1 MIKPLTPIPLP
12 RRGFASG
19 MPYNDSSQ
27 EFTHEC
33 LNVLPFDT
41 FEDKLRIA
49 SRQGVATLQLKTG
62 IHAGT
67 GSFQFLG
74 YFKTFDANGEIKD
87 GLIAIVDG
95 EFFYNTQSSVAR
107 GAGSWT
113 SMTDTDGNNAGTQ
126 QYPFNTDGSFDDR
139 IQGVQVGDFFYFAC
153 SKYQDG
159 TATSSTAGA
168 SNSGTSNSSILRPEY
183 FKVKLNVGTAT
194 APQWE
199 EWLPT
204 NAAGGALIGVADNA
218 DDHTHN
224 FAAAGEGATII
235 ANLGSRIVLSG
246 QPKNPTNWFMSA
258 IPDATHDV
266 GSNWTVD
273 TNDSTTALFGSSG
286 TKFGTLGDN
295 IVGMIPFGSNGLLFG
310 CTNSMVL
317 LTQDPAFSGAQ
328 FKSLSHSVG
337 LVGPTAFANA
347 TGRSLYFIGTD
358 GLYLVN
364 ENSFSIDESNK
375 ISDGRLDDAFDQTEW
390 NEVTEN
396 IVYDQ
401 RRQGIWIYLTR
412 TVAPLNSVHYFYHI
426 PTNSFWP
433 QVFND
438 PDFDGPKVATTVR
451 PATSQTMYTVFANDS
466 KICRFSEG
474 ATFGS
479 DGYPDAQSTGLDT
492 PSWQDYFNGF
502 ILSYVKIGPIYNP
515 QRRRTR
521 VKAIEI
527 DMDIEEYA
535 VPQLSTGT
543 DSTAGTDV
551 YPIPP
556 ETDVFLLS
564 GETPE
569 QAKGSAFRDKLLA
582 QVLDSGDLQGT
593 LFIATT
599 SSAGTYTDLTDTS
612 NTALNGGLFTA
623 ASSSTGSYETQS
635 GNSLDGNYLVGVG
648 EYVVTN
654 PFEEGQ
660 GREYSGPDSCEL
672 VFEST
677 YWKIK
682 SGGTE
687 LFRSAETGLS
697 SPTDASYYEDQT
709 TTSFTDADYKT
720 TLVIT
725 GSPASSYSVKN
736 LGEVPAG
743 RSNRKNLN
751 VNAPAHYILIQG
763 LGRPI
768 ILEEV
773 AALIEDGGP
782 NLKNTQTVVT

>member
-1 MIKPLTPIPLP
+1 
-12 RRGFASG
+12 
-19 MPYNDSSQ
+19 
-27 EFTHEC
+27 
-33 LNVLPFDT
+33 
-41 FEDKLRIA
+41 
-49 SRQGVATLQLKTG
+49 
-62 IHAGT
+62 
-67 GSFQFLG
+67 
-74 YFKTFDANGEIKD
+74 
-87 GLIAIVDG
+87 
-95 EFFYNTQSSVAR
+95 
-107 GAGSWT
+107 
-113 SMTDTDGNNAGTQ
+113 
-126 QYPFNTDGSFDDR
+126 
-139 IQGVQVGDFFYFAC
+139 
-153 SKYQDG
+153 
-159 TATSSTAGA
+159 
-168 SNSGTSNSSILRPEY
+168 
-183 FKVKLNVGTAT
+183 
-194 APQWE
+194 
-199 EWLPT
+199 
-204 NAAGGALIGVADNA
+204 
-218 DDHTHN
+218 
-224 FAAAGEGATII
+224 
-235 ANLGSRIVLSG
+235 
-246 QPKNPTNWFMSA
+246 
-258 IPDATHDV
+258 
-266 GSNWTVD
+266 
-273 TNDSTTALFGSSG
+273 
-286 TKFGTLGDN
+286 
-295 IVGMIPFGSNGLLFG
+295 
-310 CTNSMVL
+310 MVL

-358 GLYLVN
+358 GLYVVN
-364 ENSFSIDESNK
+364 ENSFAIDESNK

-390 NEVTEN
+390 DEVTEN

-438 PDFDGPKVATTVR
+438 PDFDGPKVATAVR
-451 PATSQTMYTVFANDS
+451 PADNQTMFTILANDS
-466 KICRFSEG
+466 KVCRFSEG

-479 DGYPDAQSTGLDT
+479 DGYPDPQSTGLTT
-492 PSWQDYFNGF
+492 PSWQDFFNGF

-521 VKAIEI
+521 VRAIEV

-556 ETDVFLLS
+556 TTDVFLLS

-582 QVLDSGDLQGT
+582 QVLDAGDLQGT
-593 LFIATT
+593 LFIANAANTGG
-599 SSAGTYTDLTDTS
+599 SYTDLTDTT
-612 NTALNGGLFTA
+612 NTALNGGLF
-623 ASSSTGSYETQS
+623 SSGSYETQS
-635 GNSLDGNYLVGVG
+635 GNTLDGNLLTGIG

-677 YWKIK
+677 YWRIK
-682 SGGTE
+682 
-687 LFRSAETGLS
+687 LS
-697 SPTDASYYEDQT
+697 STVLFQSAEDQT

-720 TLVIT
+720 TIGIT
-725 GSPASSYSVKN
+725 GSPASSFSVKN
-736 LGEVPAG
+736 LGEIPAG